1 MSQIHLQPGNPLTG
15 ACTVPGDKSIS
26 HRAVILGALAT
37 GKSHLRGFLDSAD
50 CHATIEAMRTLGVTI
65 EELSATE
72 LIVHGRGLDGLQEP
86 NDLLD
91 CANSETTLRLLTGLM
106 AGQKFSSF
114 LSGSH
119 GLRRL
124 PLGRIVK
131 PLRGMGADIMG
142 RQDGN
147 LAPLGIRPVRLRGLE
162 YEMPVGSAPVKS
174 CLLLAGLYAQGLT
187 ILRESG
193 PTRDHT
199 ERMLKAMDGPVETY
213 GRTVHVDRPTDPL
226 KPLEMT
232 IPGDPSLAA
241 FLLASGVIVPGSRIL
256 LPGVCINP
264 MRAGILRALDEMGA
278 TLVYQNQRQE
288 GGEPVADLEV
298 SYSELRGASFGGEW
312 IAAMI
317 DELPALA
324 LAATQAHG
332 KTVVRNAIEL
342 QSEKS
347 DWIATIVSELRK
359 MGARIDPLDDG
370 FVVDGP
376 VDLRGAPVESH
387 GDPRLAMM
395 LTIAG
400 LLAKGP
406 TTLYQSEVIA
416 DRFPDFAVVLQAL
429 GGDLTVEE

>member
-26 HRAVILGALAT
+26 HRAVLLGALAE
-37 GKSHLRGFLDSAD
+37 GKSHLRCFLDSAD
-50 CHATIEAMRTLGVTI
+50 CHATIEALRRLGVTI

-72 LIVHGRGLDGLQEP
+72 LLVHGRGLDGLQEP

-106 AGQKFSSF
+106 AGQKFASF
-114 LSGSH
+114 LSGSD

-124 PLGRIVK
+124 PLGHIIK

-142 RQDGN
+142 RQGGN

-199 ERMLKAMDGPVETY
+199 ERMLKAMDAPVEIY
-213 GRTVHVDRPTDPL
+213 GRTVHIDRPTEPL

-241 FLLASGVIVPGSRIL
+241 FLLVAGAIVPGSRIL
-256 LPGVCINP
+256 LPGLCINP
-264 MRAGILRALDEMGA
+264 MRAGLLHALQEMGA
-278 TLVYQNQRQE
+278 TLADQNQRIE

-298 SYSELRGASFGGEW
+298 GYSNLQGASFGGEW
-312 IAAMI
+312 IAGMN

-324 LAATQAHG
+324 LAATQAKG
-332 KTVVRNAIEL
+332 RTIVRNAAEL
-342 QSEKS
+342 QSERT

-359 MGARIDPLDDG
+359 MGAKIEPFDDG
-370 FVVDGP
+370 FAVDGP
-376 VDLRGAPVESH
+376 VELRGAPVESH
-387 GDPRLAMM
+387 DDPRLAMM

-416 DRFPDFAVVLQAL
+416 DSFPDFAVVLQAL
-429 GGDLTVEE
+429 GGNLAVEE